1 MPLVTQSGGGGGVA
15 ILYLLF
21 LKMVEVEVLP
31 YCAPCY
37 TKNKAHN
44 PEVCLPFGVPTPA
57 APKMTHAFG
66 AWRGF
71 VSVIGR
77 KPNPN
82 CVSCRYVG
90 LPSVR
95 ISSKS

>member
-1 MPLVTQSGGGGGVA
+1 M
-15 ILYLLF
+15 YLLF

-71 VSVIGR
+71 GSVIGR

-82 CVSCRYVG
+82 CVSCRCVG